1 MPKVRP
7 KMAGIIMKLVIT
19 PSLLAPAPLL
29 PGSSLAR
36 LAVALPVAR
45 KQLAVPQLYPLGQQP
60 AVGPALEGHS
70 DQPPAQ
76 VPSEVVVGT
85 AVTGTTIVSSPEMM
99 VVDAVDGQDVTWQS
113 RPVWQQPPP

>member
-1 MPKVRP
+1 MKPKR
-7 KMAGIIMKLVIT
+7 AGIIIKLIII
-19 PSLLAPAPLL
+19 PSAVPAAPL
-29 PGSSLAR
+29 GSSLAR

-45 KQLAVPQLYPLGQQP
+45 KQLAVPQLYPEGQQP
-60 AVGPALEGHS
+60 AVGPALEGQR

-85 AVTGTTIVSSPEMM
+85 AVTGTTTVWSPDMM
-99 VVDAVDGQDVTWQS
+99 VVEAVDGQDVTWQS

>member
-1 MPKVRP
+1 M
-7 KMAGIIMKLVIT
+7 LV
-19 PSLLAPAPLL
+19 

-45 KQLAVPQLYPLGQQP
+45 KQLAVPQLYPEGQQP
-60 AVGPALEGHS
+60 AVGPASEGHR

-76 VPSEVVVGT
+76 VLSAVVVGT
-85 AVTGTTIVSSPEMM
+85 AVTGTTMVWAPEMM
-99 VVDAVDGQDVTWQS
+99 VVETVDGQDVTWQS